1 VGGFGTV
8 YKARHLEN
16 GQEVAIKY
24 IDLTESLNKASSM
37 EEIDRESKTLKMLEH
52 KHIIKLYHAFVN
64 DKKLVM
70 IMELASG
77 GELRDY
83 VEAQQKLSEVES
95 RRLIQ

>member
-8 YKARHLEN
+8 YRARHFEN
-16 GQEVAIKY
+16 GREVAIKY

-64 DKKLVM
+64 DRKLVM
-70 IMELASG
+70 IMELCSG

-83 VEAQQKLSEVES
+83 VESNNRLSELES
-95 RRLIQ
+95 RRLI

>member
-1 VGGFGTV
+1 M
-8 YKARHLEN
+8 
-16 GQEVAIKY
+16 AIKY
-24 IDLTESLNKASSM
+24 IDLSEYLSKASSL
-37 EEIDRESKTLKMLEH
+37 EEIHRESKTLKMLDH
-52 KHIIKLYHAFVN
+52 KHIIKLYHAFVH

-83 VEAQQKLSEVES
+83 VESQHRLSEIES